1 MEEMAKLLEMA
12 NKVMLEQEKLFQKEI
27 VNLKDDKK
35 RNNVLS
41 LYNEMKSS
49 DKPLDY
55 IDKIRKELEI
65 K

>member
-1 MEEMAKLLEMA
+1 
-12 NKVMLEQEKLFQKEI
+12 MLEQEKLFQKEI

>member
-49 DKPLDY
+49 EKPLDY